1 MATCLSE
8 SALRVIDLNCKRMG
22 EIFSQLANVE
32 MMLNC
37 SSSER
42 RVKLIGSISS
52 ILMYLPSVVSITP
65 PSISRMG
72 R

>member
-1 MATCLSE
+1 M
-8 SALRVIDLNCKRMG
+8 RVIDLNCNRMG

-65 PSISRMG
+65 PCISRMG

>member
-8 SALRVIDLNCKRMG
+8 SALRVMDLNCNLMG

-65 PSISRMG
+65 PRISRMG

>member
-8 SALRVIDLNCKRMG
+8 SALRVIDLNCNRMG

-65 PSISRMG
+65 PCISRMG